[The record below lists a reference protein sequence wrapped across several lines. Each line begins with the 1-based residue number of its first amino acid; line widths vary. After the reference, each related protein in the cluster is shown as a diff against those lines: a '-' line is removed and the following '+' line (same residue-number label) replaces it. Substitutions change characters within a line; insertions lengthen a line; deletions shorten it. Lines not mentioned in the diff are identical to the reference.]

1 MSTLLITYTGEPST
15 RFDREYYVNIH
26 LPLVMKGWG
35 PYGLESLAAFF
46 PAGHGAGTI
55 AICVCK
61 FRDEAAIV
69 ASLGSQATED
79 VMGDI
84 PHFTD
89 ASPSRSRVVPFE
101 NLPYE
106 QSE

>member
-1 MSTLLITYTGEPST
+1 MSTLLMTYAGERST
-15 RFDREYYVNIH
+15 HFDREYYVNIH
-26 LPLVMKGWG
+26 LPSVMKGWG
-35 PYGLESLAAFF
+35 PHGLESLAAFF
-46 PAGHGAGTI
+46 PAGHGAGTV

-69 ASLGSQATED
+69 ASLGSQATEN
-79 VMGDI
+79 VRADI

-101 NLPYE
+101 DLPHE
-106 QSE
+106 EGK